1 VIFLIHIKMH
11 LSPACSLSPN
21 SVNEDLALHEA
32 NISDLALQTFSS
44 LKDGIESGEH
54 GQLQPKSTAHILL
67 VEDDA
72 AIAENA
78 ADALK
83 CEGYDVDL
91 TSTRRHAG
99 AAADMARYD
108 LIILDLGLPDG
119 DGLELLRRWRGGDRA
134 VPVIAVT
141 ARGGIEDRIRGLDAG
156 ADDYIAKPFE
166 MRELSARVRAV
177 LRRPAGALGK
187 LLTFSNIE
195 MDTVRRRLRIAGH
208 LENAP
213 RRELAILELL
223 MRQAGTVVDRDA
235 VMRAAYAADEHA
247 TLNALEANISRL
259 RQKLAHA
266 GARAEL
272 HTIRGVGYLLRENQ

>member
-1 VIFLIHIKMH
+1 MSALAAAANAAAA
-11 LSPACSLSPN
+11 LSDAN
-21 SVNEDLALHEA
+21 AHEQASVRNAA
-32 NISDLALQTFSS
+32 R
-44 LKDGIESGEH
+44 
-54 GQLQPKSTAHILL
+54 ILL

-78 ADALK
+78 AAMLK
-83 CEGYDVDL
+83 RDGYEVDL
-91 TSTRRHAG
+91 MSTCRRAG
-99 AAADMARYD
+99 AAADTTRYD

-166 MRELSARVRAV
+166 MRELLARVRAV
-177 LRRPAGALGK
+177 LRRPGGALGK
-187 LLTFSNIE
+187 LLTFANIE
-195 MDTVRRRLRIAGH
+195 MDTVRRRLRIGGR

-223 MRQAGTVVDRDA
+223 MRHAGTVVDRDA
-235 VMRAAYAADEHA
+235 VMRAAYASDEHA
-247 TLNALEANISRL
+247 TQNALEANISRL
-259 RQKLAHA
+259 RQKLVQDAA
-266 GARAEL
+266 GAEL
-272 HTIRGVGYLLRENQ
+272 HTVRGVGYLLHEKP

>member
-1 VIFLIHIKMH
+1 MSARRVRARVEINSPGALFLR
-11 LSPACSLSPN
+11 PAIVP
-21 SVNEDLALHEA
+21 VPAVPDAHRA
-32 NISDLALQTFSS
+32 FDRIDAVRTY
-44 LKDGIESGEH
+44 
-54 GQLQPKSTAHILL
+54 QPRLRSAARILF

-72 AIAENA
+72 SIAENA
-78 ADALK
+78 SHALRN
-83 CEGYDVDL
+83 EGYDIDVVP
-91 TSTRRHAG
+91 TRRHAG
-99 AAADMARYD
+99 AAADTARYD

-177 LRRPAGALGK
+177 LRRPGGALGK
-187 LLTFSNIE
+187 LLTFCNIE

-223 MRQAGTVVDRDA
+223 MRRAGTVVDRDA

-259 RQKLAHA
+259 RQKLVHA
-266 GARAEL
+266 GAGAEL
-272 HTIRGVGYLLRENQ
+272 HTVRGVGYLLREKR

>member
-1 VIFLIHIKMH
+1 MSNTVE
-11 LSPACSLSPN
+11 AA
-21 SVNEDLALHEA
+21 LAHADA
-32 NISDLALQTFSS
+32 NAQEQS
-44 LKDGIESGEH
+44 
-54 GQLQPKSTAHILL
+54 QLRDAARILL

-72 AIAENA
+72 TIADNA
-78 ADALK
+78 GEALK
-83 CEGYDVDL
+83 REGYDVDVV
-91 TSTRRHAG
+91 STRRLAA
-99 AAADMARYD
+99 AAADTARYD

-166 MRELSARVRAV
+166 MRELSARVRAA
-177 LRRPAGALGK
+177 LRRPGGALGK
-187 LLTFSNIE
+187 LLNFSNIE
-195 MDTVRRRLRIAGH
+195 MDTVRRRLRIGGR

-223 MRQAGTVVDRDA
+223 MRHAGTVVDRDA

-247 TLNALEANISRL
+247 TPNALEANVSRL
-259 RQKLAHA
+259 RQKLLQA
-266 GARAEL
+266 GAGAEL
-272 HTIRGVGYLLRENQ
+272 YTVRGVGYLLREKA

>member
-1 VIFLIHIKMH
+1 MSALT
-11 LSPACSLSPN
+11 AATA
-21 SVNEDLALHEA
+21 VNA
-32 NISDLALQTFSS
+32 NAGSNAQEIPQARDA
-44 LKDGIESGEH
+44 
-54 GQLQPKSTAHILL
+54 AHILL

-72 AIAENA
+72 TIADNA
-78 ADALK
+78 GDALER
-83 CEGYDVDL
+83 EGYDVDVV
-91 TSTRRHAG
+91 STRRRAG
-99 AAADMARYD
+99 TAADTARYD

-119 DGLELLRRWRGGDRA
+119 DGLELLRRWRGRDRA

-177 LRRPAGALGK
+177 LRRPGGALGK

-195 MDTVRRRLRIAGH
+195 MDTVRRRLRIGGRR
-208 LENAP
+208 ENAP

-223 MRQAGTVVDRDA
+223 MRRAGTVVDRDT

-247 TLNALEANISRL
+247 TQNALEANVSRL
-259 RQKLAHA
+259 RQKLARA
-266 GARAEL
+266 GAGAEL
-272 HTIRGVGYLLRENQ
+272 YTVRGVGYLLREKQ